1 MELTKMLELTE
12 LVLIADLVFTANL
25 ELLVS
30 NLLFLD
36 DYFDY

>member
-1 MELTKMLELTE
+1 
-12 LVLIADLVFTANL
+12 VLIADLVFTANL

-36 DYFDY
+36 DYFDYWPLLLFFD